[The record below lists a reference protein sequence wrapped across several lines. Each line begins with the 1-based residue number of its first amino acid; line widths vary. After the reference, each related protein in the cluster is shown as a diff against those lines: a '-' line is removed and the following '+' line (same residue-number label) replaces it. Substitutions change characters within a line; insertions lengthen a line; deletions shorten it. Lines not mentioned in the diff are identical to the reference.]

1 MGINVKK
8 INWNRGRIYMNY
20 QKLISNRKSVR
31 EFKNKGIEAKYFN
44 EIESYINNS
53 KKLLP

>member
-8 INWNRGRIYMNY
+8 INWNRERIYMNY